1 MRYSRCRCTHLLAGQ
16 PTATS
21 LAPWLVR
28 GGLGTRDP
36 RVVRGA
42 GLAGRYTAS
51 CLPPTPMHSQP
62 PHSSFSRSPHPSL
75 KNSPSHLGN
84 TIYSPPQLGTTICP
98 LCSPPIPPFQARSPH
113 LSLKNSPPHL
123 GNTIYSAISV
133 GVEQLAR
140 PQHDAERAHGPGR
153 RPKRA
158 NHPRHARPQ

>member
-1 MRYSRCRCTHLLAGQ
+1 MPLHASTCWPAYCYI
-16 PTATS
+16 
-21 LAPWLVR
+21 PWLVR

-36 RVVRGA
+36 RVVGGA
-42 GLAGRYTAS
+42 GLAGRYTAIPPS
-51 CLPPTPMHSQP
+51 NPHAFPTPTLLLFKVSASLSKEFTFTPWKHYLFTSTAWNHYLSALFT
-62 PHSSFSRSPHPSL
+62 PHSSFP
-75 KNSPSHLGN
+75 
-84 TIYSPPQLGTTICP
+84 
-98 LCSPPIPPFQARSPH
+98 RSPH

-140 PQHDAERAHGPGR
+140 PQHDAERPHGPGR